1 VTVCPVCGEP
11 NPARASFCLRCGSRL
26 PTTVPAASRPA
37 RKTVTV
43 VFTDLAGSAGLGQR
57 LDPESLAVV
66 MTRWF
71 DHMRELFERHG
82 GRVQKFVGDA
92 VVAVFGI
99 PVVNEDDALRAVRA
113 AAGLRGGLELLNDE
127 LERDWGVRLE
137 VRTGVNTGEVVT
149 GDPAIGDALVLGDAV
164 NVAARLEQVAAPG
177 QVLLGQSTYRLV
189 RDAVEAERVTPLVLK
204 GKGAPVV
211 AYRLGRVDPAAPGHA
226 RRQDAPI
233 VGREPELRLVAWMF
247 ERVAAATSCHLLT
260 VLGQAGMGKTRL
272 VGEALAGL
280 PGATVLRGRCLSYG
294 DGITWWP
301 VGEIVRQAA
310 GIADTDPPAEARA
323 KLDRLLDAGADP
335 EGSGRRGPGNPEGVP
350 RSDKDDLQGGAPVKR
365 ERGHVAARV
374 AQLIGLEAAPGPAE
388 EAAWAFRRLL
398 ELLAAKGPLVVV
410 LDDLH
415 WAEPGLLDL
424 VEHVADH
431 GRGVP
436 VLLVAMARPELLEQR
451 PGWAGGKLNAT
462 TMLLEPLDEAE
473 ATRLLG
479 ALAGP
484 GGLPE
489 AVARRI
495 TRAAEG
501 NPLFLEELLA
511 ALVEEG
517 RLRRQD
523 GGWAAADLGDLGIPP
538 SIQALLGARLDR
550 LEPAERAVLERAAV
564 AGQVFEQSAVVELS
578 PPSERHLVPG
588 RLAALVRREL
598 LRPAPSRLAGDDGFQ
613 FRHLLLRDATYD
625 SIPKQA
631 RAELHERFAVWGE
644 RVAGPRLR
652 EIEEIVGYHL
662 EQAFRYRVELGI
674 ADRRNQRLAAAAARR
689 LGAAGRRAL
698 GRGDL
703 PAASKL
709 LERAV
714 GLLPA
719 GDPGGL
725 ELLVELADV
734 LVATGEFPRAEA
746 ILDQVARAAA
756 GAGDERLAAQ
766 ARVGR
771 LRMEVGVAS
780 DLDAGALQEQTSR
793 AIATFAE
800 FEDQRGLAKAW
811 GLLAALGFLRCRIA
825 EAEAAAGQA
834 MTHARL
840 ARDDPA
846 ESWAR
851 GLLAQSAFWG
861 PVPAAEGIRRCQE
874 LLAQAAGNRR
884 SELTALQSL
893 AGLQAMA
900 GRPEAATT
908 VGRVLALAGDMG
920 ENRVAALAREFA
932 ASALSLAGEP
942 EAAAQQLR
950 LGIRVL
956 ERQGESGMRS
966 NLTADLA
973 HVLHRL
979 GRPDEALPVAM
990 ASRAIA
996 ADDDLFAQV
1005 RWRGA
1010 AARCLAAQGAPE
1022 EAERLAAEAVELAT
1036 PTDMLTMRG
1045 DALLDQAAVAA
1056 AAGRAGDARRS
1067 ALAALELYQAKGNR
1081 PGAARAEAAA
1091 YEVAGSTA

>member
-11 NPARASFCLRCGSRL
+11 NPARASFCLNCGTQL
-26 PTTVPAASRPA
+26 PSVPVSRPA

-43 VFTDLAGSAGLGQR
+43 VFTDLAGAAGLGQR

-66 MTRWF
+66 MARWF
-71 DHMRELFERHG
+71 DHLRAILERHG

-113 AAGLRGGLELLNDE
+113 AAGLREAMADLNRD
-127 LERDWGVRLE
+127 LERDWGVTIGP

-164 NVAARLEQVAAPG
+164 NVAARLEQVAEPG
-177 QVLLGQSTYRLV
+177 EVLLGQSTFRLV
-189 RDAVEAERVTPLVLK
+189 RDAVEAERVTPLHLK
-204 GKGAPVV
+204 GKGTPVV
-211 AYRLGRVDPAAPGHA
+211 AYRLGRVDPGAPGHA

-233 VGREPELRLVAWMF
+233 VGREPELRLFAWVY
-247 ERVAAATSCHLLT
+247 ERVVATGSSHLLT
-260 VLGQAGMGKTRL
+260 VLGPAGAGKTRL
-272 VGEALAGL
+272 VTEAVATL

-294 DGITWWP
+294 EGITYWP
-301 VGEIVRQAA
+301 VAEIVRQAA
-310 GIADTDPPAEARA
+310 GIADTDPPAGALA
-323 KLDRLLDAGADP
+323 KLRRLVDP
-335 EGSGRRGPGNPEGVP
+335 GTGGPGDG
-350 RSDKDDLQGGAPVKR
+350 D
-365 ERGHVAARV
+365 HIAARI
-374 AQLIGLEAAPGPAE
+374 AQLIGLEATVGPAE
-388 EAAWAFRRLL
+388 EAAWAFRRML
-398 ELLAAKGPLVVV
+398 ELLATRNPLVAV

-424 VEHVADH
+424 VEHVADY
-431 GRGVP
+431 GRGAP
-436 VLLVAMARPELLEQR
+436 ILLVAMARPEFLEQR

-462 TMLLEPLDEAE
+462 TLLLEPLGDDESGQ
-473 ATRLLG
+473 LLA

-484 GGLPE
+484 VALPE
-489 AVARRI
+489 TAARPI
-495 TRAAEG
+495 TRAAQG

-511 ALVEEG
+511 GLVEEG

-523 GGWAAADLGDLGIPP
+523 GAWVAADLQDLRIPP
-538 SIQALLGARLDR
+538 SIQALLTARLDR
-550 LEPAERAVLERAAV
+550 LGDAERAVLERAAV
-564 AGQVFEQSAVVELS
+564 AGQVFEQSAVAAIS
-578 PPSERHLVPG
+578 PPSERAEVPA
-588 RLAALVRREL
+588 RLEALVRREL
-598 LRPAPSRLAGDDGFQ
+598 LRPAPSRLAGDQGFQ

-625 SIPKQA
+625 AIPKQA
-631 RAELHERFAVWGE
+631 RAELHELFAVWVE
-644 RVAGPRLR
+644 RTAGPRLR
-652 EIEEIVGYHL
+652 ELEEIVGWHF
-662 EQAFRYRVELGI
+662 EQAWRYRDELGM
-674 ADRRNQRLAAAAARR
+674 ADQRNRRLAEAAATR
-689 LGAAGRRAL
+689 LGGAGRRAL

-714 GLLPA
+714 ALLPD

-734 LVATGEFPRAEA
+734 LVSTGEFPRAEA
-746 ILDQVARAAA
+746 TLAQVTAAA
-756 GAGDERLAAQ
+756 AARGDERLAAH

-771 LRMEVGVAS
+771 RRMEVGVAS
-780 DLDAGALQEQTSR
+780 DLDVAALQAETGR

-800 FEDQRGLAKAW
+800 YEDQRGLAKAW
-811 GLLAALGFLRCRIA
+811 GLLAALWFLRCRIA

-834 MTHARL
+834 VTHARL

-846 ESWAR
+846 EAWAR

-861 PVPAAEGIRRCQE
+861 PVPALEGVRRCQE

-884 SELTALQSL
+884 SELTAMQSM

-900 GRPEAATT
+900 GQAAAARATAE
-908 VGRVLALAGDMG
+908 RALALAGDMG
-920 ENRVAALAREFA
+920 ENRVAALAREFV
-932 ASALSLAGEP
+932 
-942 EAAAQQLR
+942 AAALTLSGDLDEAERQLR

-973 HVLHRL
+973 HVLHQL
-979 GRPDEALPVAM
+979 GRPDEALQAAL

-996 ADDDLFAQV
+996 AHDDLFAQV

-1010 AARCLAAQGAPE
+1010 AARALAGRGRLT
-1022 EAERLAAEAVELAT
+1022 EAGRLAAEAVEIAT

-1056 AAGRAGDARRS
+1056 AAARPGDARRAAEA
-1067 ALAALELYQAKGNR
+1067 ALALYQAKDNR
-1081 PGAARAEAAA
+1081 PGAARAQAAA
-1091 YEVAGSTA
+1091 YATW

>member
-1 VTVCPVCGEP
+1 MTVCPVCGEP
-11 NPARASFCLRCGSRL
+11 NPARASFCLNCGSQL
-26 PTTVPAASRPA
+26 PAAGAASRPA

-43 VFTDLAGSAGLGQR
+43 VFTDLAGSALTGQR

-66 MTRWF
+66 MARWF
-71 DHMRELFERHG
+71 DHMRSLFERHG

-113 AAGLRGGLELLNDE
+113 AAELGGDLGRLNAE
-127 LERDWGVRLE
+127 LERDWGVTLQ

-177 QVLLGQSTYRLV
+177 EVLLGQSTYRLV
-189 RDAVEAERVTPLVLK
+189 RDAVSAERVTPLHLK

-211 AYRLGRVDPAAPGHA
+211 AYRLGQVDPGAPGHA

-233 VGREPELRLVAWMF
+233 VGREPELGLFTWVY
-247 ERVAAATSCHLLT
+247 ERVVSTASSHLLT
-260 VLGQAGMGKTRL
+260 VLGPAGVGKTRL
-272 VGEALAGL
+272 VTEAVAGL

-294 DGITWWP
+294 EGITYWP
-301 VGEIVRQAA
+301 VAEIVRQAA
-310 GIADTDPPAEARA
+310 GIADTDPPAGATA
-323 KLDRLLDAGADP
+323 KLRRLLDASDDP
-335 EGSGRRGPGNPEGVP
+335 G
-350 RSDKDDLQGGAPVKR
+350 DR
-365 ERGHVAARV
+365 EAERVATRV
-374 AQLIGLEAAPGPAE
+374 AQLIGLDPAPAPAE

-398 ELLAAKGPLVVV
+398 ELLAARGPLVVV

-424 VEHVADH
+424 VEHVADY
-431 GRGVP
+431 GRGAP
-436 VLLVAMARPELLEQR
+436 ILLVAMARPEFLEDR

-462 TMLLEPLDEAE
+462 TMLLEPLGDAE
-473 ATRLLG
+473 ATQLLTT
-479 ALAGP
+479 LAGP
-484 GGLPE
+484 TVLPE
-489 AVARRI
+489 AAARRI
-495 TRAAEG
+495 SRAADG

-523 GGWAAADLGDLGIPP
+523 GRWVADDLGDLRLPP
-538 SIQALLGARLDR
+538 SIQALLTARLDR
-550 LEPAERAVLERAAV
+550 LEDAERAVLERAAV
-564 AGQVFEQSAVVELS
+564 AGQVFDQSAVVELS
-578 PPSERHLVPG
+578 PPSVRAQVPA
-588 RLAALVRREL
+588 RLQALVRREL
-598 LRPAPSRLAGDDGFQ
+598 LRPARARLAGDQGFQ

-631 RAELHERFAVWGE
+631 RADLHELFAVWGE
-644 RVAGPRLR
+644 RTAGARLR

-662 EQAFRYRVELGI
+662 EQAWRYRVELGI
-674 ADRRNQRLAAAAARR
+674 VDERNQRLAAAAARH

-734 LVATGEFPRAEA
+734 LVATGEFARAEA
-746 ILDQVARAAA
+746 VLGQVRAAA
-756 GAGDERLAAQ
+756 ATRGDERLAAH
-766 ARVGR
+766 ARVGQ
-771 LRMEVGVAS
+771 LRMEVGVAT
-780 DLDAGALQEQTSR
+780 DLDAGAIQRETRR

-834 MTHARL
+834 VTHARL
-840 ARDDPA
+840 ARDDPS
-846 ESWAR
+846 ESWAW
-851 GLLAQSAFWG
+851 GLLAQGAFWG
-861 PVPAAEGIRRCQE
+861 PAPAPEGIRRCQE
-874 LLAQAAGNRR
+874 LLGQADGNRR
-884 SELTALQSL
+884 SELIALQSL
-893 AGLQAMA
+893 AGLQAMDA
-900 GRPEAATT
+900 QPEAATAT
-908 VGRVLALAGDMG
+908 VGRALALAADMG

-932 ASALSLAGEP
+932 AIALDLAGDP
-942 EAAAQQLR
+942 AAAEQQLR
-950 LGIRVL
+950 HGIRVL

-966 NLTADLA
+966 NLIADLA

-979 GRPDEALPVAM
+979 GRPEEALQVAL

-1010 AARCLAAQGAPE
+1010 AARSLAGQGELA
-1022 EAERLAAEAVELAT
+1022 EAGRLAAEAVEIAE
-1036 PTDMLTMRG
+1036 PTDVLSMRA

-1056 AAGRAGDARRS
+1056 TAGRSDDARQAAQA
-1067 ALAALELYQAKGNR
+1067 ALALYQAKGNR

-1091 YEVAGSTA
+1091 YGRPTS

>member
-1 VTVCPVCGEP
+1 MTVCPVCGEP
-11 NPARASFCLRCGSRL
+11 NPARASFCLNCGSQL
-26 PTTVPAASRPA
+26 PAAAAAGRPA

-43 VFTDLAGSAGLGQR
+43 VFTDLAGSGRLGQR

-66 MTRWF
+66 MGRWF
-71 DHMRELFERHG
+71 DHMRALFERHG

-113 AAGLRGGLELLNDE
+113 AAELRGGLGPLNAE
-127 LERDWGVRLE
+127 LERDWGVTLKT
-137 VRTGVNTGEVVT
+137 RTGVNTGEVVT

-177 QVLLGQSTYRLV
+177 EVLLGESTYRLV
-189 RDAVEAERVTPLVLK
+189 RDAVEAERVTPLHLK

-211 AYRLGRVDPAAPGHA
+211 AYRLGQVDPGAPGHA

-233 VGREPELRLVAWMF
+233 VGREPELRLVAWMY
-247 ERVAAATSCHLLT
+247 ERVVATASCHLLT
-260 VLGQAGMGKTRL
+260 VLGQAGVGKTRL
-272 VGEALAGL
+272 VGEAVADL

-294 DGITWWP
+294 EGITWWP
-301 VGEIVRQAA
+301 VAEIVRRAA
-310 GIADTDPPAEARA
+310 GIADPDLPARATAKLRRLLADDRRDPDDPPS
-323 KLDRLLDAGADP
+323 GP
-335 EGSGRRGPGNPEGVP
+335 EG
-350 RSDKDDLQGGAPVKR
+350 R
-365 ERGHVAARV
+365 EREHIATRI

-388 EAAWAFRRLL
+388 DAAWAFRRLL
-398 ELLAAKGPLVVV
+398 EVLAARAPLVVV

-424 VEHVADH
+424 VEHVADY
-431 GRGVP
+431 GRGAP
-436 VLLVAMARPELLEQR
+436 ILLVAMARPEFLEQR

-462 TMLLEPLDEAE
+462 TMLLEPLDEAA
-473 ATRLLG
+473 ATRLL
-479 ALAGP
+479 AELAGP
-484 GGLPE
+484 LSLPE
-489 AVARRI
+489 TATRPI

-523 GGWAAADLGDLGIPP
+523 GRWVAADLADLGIPP
-538 SIQALLGARLDR
+538 SIQALLAARLDR
-550 LEPAERAVLERAAV
+550 LEDAERAVLERAAV
-564 AGQVFEQSAVVELS
+564 AGQMFEQRAVVELS
-578 PPSERHLVPG
+578 PPAERGTVPA
-588 RLAALVRREL
+588 RLQALVRREL
-598 LRPAPSRLAGDDGFQ
+598 LRPSPSRLAGDQGFQ
-613 FRHLLLRDATYD
+613 FRHLLVRDAAYD
-625 SIPKQA
+625 AIPKQT
-631 RAELHERFAVWGE
+631 RAELHELFAVWVE
-644 RVAGPRLR
+644 RMAGPRLR
-652 EIEEIVGYHL
+652 ELEEIVGYHL
-662 EQAFRYRVELGI
+662 EQAWRYRDELGI
-674 ADRRNQRLAAAAARR
+674 VDQRNRRLATAAARR

-719 GDPGGL
+719 GDPGGQ

-734 LVATGEFPRAEA
+734 LVATGELPRAEQ
-746 ILDQVARAAA
+746 ILGQVAAAA
-756 GAGDERLAAQ
+756 RDHGDERLAAH
-766 ARVGR
+766 ASVGR

-780 DLDAGALQEQTSR
+780 DLDAAAIQHQTGQ
-793 AIATFAE
+793 AIAIFAE

-811 GLLAALGFLRCRIA
+811 GLLAALGFLRCRIT

-834 MTHARL
+834 ITHARL

-851 GLLAQSAFWG
+851 GVLAQGAFWG
-861 PVPAAEGIRRCQE
+861 PVPATDGIRRCQE

-900 GRPEAATT
+900 AQPEEALATVEQT
-908 VGRVLALAGDMG
+908 LALAGDMG
-920 ENRVAALAREFA
+920 ENRVASLAREFA
-932 ASALSLAGEP
+932 ASALAMAGEL
-942 EAAAQQLR
+942 AAAERQLR
-950 LGIRVL
+950 QGIRVL

-966 NLTADLA
+966 NMTVDLA

-979 GRPDEALPVAM
+979 GRPEEALRVAL
-990 ASRAIA
+990 AGRAIA
-996 ADDDLFAQV
+996 AHDDLFTQV

-1010 AARCLAAQGAPE
+1010 AARSLALQSRVA
-1022 EAERLAAEAVELAT
+1022 EAERLAAEAVELAE

-1056 AAGRAGDARRS
+1056 AAGRPEDAARA
-1067 ALAALELYQAKGNR
+1067 ALAALDLYRAKGNR
-1081 PGAARAEAAA
+1081 AGAALAEAAA
-1091 YEVAGSTA
+1091 QPSAAPA

>member
-1 VTVCPVCGEP
+1 MTVCPVCGEP
-11 NPARASFCLRCGSRL
+11 NPARASFCLNCGSQL
-26 PTTVPAASRPA
+26 PAAGAASRPA

-43 VFTDLAGSAGLGQR
+43 VFTDLAGSALTGQR

-66 MTRWF
+66 MARWF
-71 DHMRELFERHG
+71 DHMRSLFERHG

-113 AAGLRGGLELLNDE
+113 AAELGGDLGRLNAE
-127 LERDWGVRLE
+127 LERDWGVTLQ

-177 QVLLGQSTYRLV
+177 EVLLGQSTYRLV
-189 RDAVEAERVTPLVLK
+189 RDAVSAERVTPLHLK

-211 AYRLGRVDPAAPGHA
+211 AYRLGQVDPGAPGHA

-233 VGREPELRLVAWMF
+233 VGREPELGLFTWVY
-247 ERVAAATSCHLLT
+247 ERVVSTASSHLLT
-260 VLGQAGMGKTRL
+260 VLGPAGVGKTRL
-272 VGEALAGL
+272 VTEAVAGL

-294 DGITWWP
+294 EGITYWP
-301 VGEIVRQAA
+301 VAEIVRQAA
-310 GIADTDPPAEARA
+310 GIADTDPPAGATA
-323 KLDRLLDAGADP
+323 KLRRLLDASDDP
-335 EGSGRRGPGNPEGVP
+335 G
-350 RSDKDDLQGGAPVKR
+350 DR
-365 ERGHVAARV
+365 EAERVATRV
-374 AQLIGLEAAPGPAE
+374 AQLIGLDPAPAPAE

-398 ELLAAKGPLVVV
+398 ELLADRGPLVVV

-424 VEHVADH
+424 VEHVADY
-431 GRGVP
+431 GRGAP
-436 VLLVAMARPELLEQR
+436 ILLVAMARPEFLEDR
-451 PGWAGGKLNAT
+451 PGWSGGKLNAT
-462 TMLLEPLDEAE
+462 TMLLEPLGDAE
-473 ATRLLG
+473 ATRLLTT
-479 ALAGP
+479 LAGP
-484 GGLPE
+484 TVLPE
-489 AVARRI
+489 AAARRI
-495 TRAAEG
+495 SRAADG

-523 GGWAAADLGDLGIPP
+523 GRWVADDLGDLRLPP
-538 SIQALLGARLDR
+538 SIQALLTARLDR
-550 LEPAERAVLERAAV
+550 LEDGERAVLERAAV
-564 AGQVFEQSAVVELS
+564 AGQVFDQSAVVELS
-578 PPSERHLVPG
+578 PPSVRAQVPA
-588 RLAALVRREL
+588 RLQALVRREL
-598 LRPAPSRLAGDDGFQ
+598 LRPARARLAGDQGFQ

-631 RAELHERFAVWGE
+631 RAELHELFAVWGE
-644 RVAGPRLR
+644 RTAGARLR

-662 EQAFRYRVELGI
+662 EQAWRYRVELGI
-674 ADRRNQRLAAAAARR
+674 VDERNQRLAAAAARH

-734 LVATGEFPRAEA
+734 LVATGEFARAEA
-746 ILDQVARAAA
+746 VLGQVAAAA
-756 GAGDERLAAQ
+756 ATRGDERLAAH
-766 ARVGR
+766 ARVGQ
-771 LRMEVGVAS
+771 LRMEVGVAT
-780 DLDAGALQEQTSR
+780 DLDAGAIQRETRR

-834 MTHARL
+834 VTHARL
-840 ARDDPA
+840 ARDDPS

-851 GLLAQSAFWG
+851 GLLAQGAFWG
-861 PVPAAEGIRRCQE
+861 PDPAPEGIRRCQE
-874 LLAQAAGNRR
+874 LLGQADGNRR
-884 SELTALQSL
+884 SELIALQSL
-893 AGLQAMA
+893 AGLQAMDA
-900 GRPEAATT
+900 QPEAATAT
-908 VGRVLALAGDMG
+908 VGRALALAADMG

-932 ASALSLAGEP
+932 AIALDLAGDP
-942 EAAAQQLR
+942 AAAEQQLR
-950 LGIRVL
+950 HGIRVL

-966 NLTADLA
+966 NLIADLA

-979 GRPDEALPVAM
+979 GRPEEALQVAL

-1010 AARCLAAQGAPE
+1010 AARSLAGQGELA
-1022 EAERLAAEAVELAT
+1022 EAGRLAAEAVEIAE
-1036 PTDMLTMRG
+1036 PTDVLSMRA

-1056 AAGRAGDARRS
+1056 TAGRPDDARQAAQA
-1067 ALAALELYQAKGNR
+1067 ALALYQAKGNR

-1091 YEVAGSTA
+1091 FGRPTS

>member
-43 VFTDLAGSAGLGQR
+43 VFSDLAGSAGLGQR
-57 LDPESLAVV
+57 LDPESLAQV
-66 MTRWF
+66 MARWF

-204 GKGAPVV
+204 GKGAPVA

-247 ERVAAATSCHLLT
+247 ERVAGTTSCHLLT

-280 PGATVLRGRCLSYG
+280 PGAAVLRGRCLSYG
-294 DGITWWP
+294 DGITYWP

-335 EGSGRRGPGNPEGVP
+335 EGSGEP
-350 RSDKDDLQGGAPVKR
+350 RGGAPVDREGSGEPQGGAQVKR
-365 ERGHVAARV
+365 EREHVAARV

-398 ELLAAKGPLVVV
+398 ELLATKGPLVVV

-462 TMLLEPLDEAE
+462 TMLLEPLEEAE

-495 TRAAEG
+495 TGAAEG

-631 RAELHERFAVWGE
+631 RAELHELFAVWGE

-674 ADRRNQRLAAAAARR
+674 VDRRNQRLAAAAARR

-746 ILDQVARAAA
+746 VLDQVARAAA
-756 GAGDERLAAQ
+756 GTGDERLAAH

-780 DLDAGALQEQTSR
+780 DLDAGALQAQTSR

-900 GRPEAATT
+900 GQPEAATT

-932 ASALSLAGEP
+932 ASALALDGEP
-942 EAAAQQLR
+942 EAAARQLR

-956 ERQGESGMRS
+956 EGQGEQGMRS

-979 GRPDEALPVAM
+979 GRPDEALRVAM

-1010 AARCLAAQGAPE
+1010 AARSLAAQGAGE

-1056 AAGRAGDARRS
+1056 AGGRAGDARRA
-1067 ALAALELYQAKGNR
+1067 ALTALELYRAKGNR

-1091 YEVAGSTA
+1091 YEAAGSTA

>member
-1 VTVCPVCGEP
+1 MTGCPVCGEP
-11 NPARASFCLRCGSRL
+11 NPARASFCLNCGAQL
-26 PTTVPAASRPA
+26 PAAGGASRPA

-43 VFTDLAGSAGLGQR
+43 VFTDLAGSGALGRR

-66 MTRWF
+66 MARWF
-71 DHMRELFERHG
+71 DHMRGLFERHG

-113 AAGLRGGLELLNDE
+113 AADLGAGLGPLNDE

-149 GDPAIGDALVLGDAV
+149 GDPGIGDALVLGDAV

-177 QVLLGQSTYRLV
+177 EVLLGQSTYRLV
-189 RDAVEAERVTPLVLK
+189 RDAVSAERVTPLLLK

-211 AYRLGRVDPAAPGHA
+211 AYRLGQVDPAAPGHA

-233 VGREPELRLVAWMF
+233 VGREPELRLFAWVY
-247 ERVAAATSCHLLT
+247 ERVVGTTSSHLLT

-272 VGEALAGL
+272 VGEAVAAL

-294 DGITWWP
+294 EGITYWP
-301 VGEIVRQAA
+301 VAEMVRQAA
-310 GIADTDPPAEARA
+310 AIADTDAPAEASA
-323 KLDRLLDAGADP
+323 KLRRLLDAG
-335 EGSGRRGPGNPEGVP
+335 
-350 RSDKDDLQGGAPVKR
+350 DD
-365 ERGHVAARV
+365 HVAGRV

-398 ELLAAKGPLVVV
+398 ELLARRGPLVVV
-410 LDDLH
+410 FDDLH

-424 VEHVADH
+424 VEHVADY
-431 GRGVP
+431 GRGAP
-436 VLLVAMARPELLEQR
+436 VLLVAMARPEFLEQR

-462 TMLLEPLDEAE
+462 TLLLEPLGEAE
-473 ATRLLG
+473 ATRLLTV
-479 ALAGP
+479 LAGP
-484 GGLPE
+484 VSLPE
-489 AVARRI
+489 AAARRI
-495 TRAAEG
+495 AGAAEG

-517 RLRRQD
+517 RLRRLD
-523 GGWAAADLGDLGIPP
+523 GHWAAADLDDLGIPP
-538 SIQALLGARLDR
+538 SIQALLTARLDR
-550 LEPAERAVLERAAV
+550 LDEAERAVLERAAV

-578 PPSERHLVPG
+578 PPSERPAVPA
-588 RLAALVRREL
+588 RLQALVRREL
-598 LRPAPSRLAGDDGFQ
+598 LRPARSRLAGDQGFQ

-631 RAELHERFAVWGE
+631 RAELHELFAVWGE
-644 RVAGPRLR
+644 RRAGPRLR

-662 EQAFRYRVELGI
+662 ERAWRYRVELGVV
-674 ADRRNQRLAAAAARR
+674 DRRNRRLAAAAATH

-714 GLLPA
+714 GLLPE

-746 ILDQVARAAA
+746 ILDHVAAAAA
-756 GAGDERLAAQ
+756 GQGDERLAAH

-780 DLDAGALQEQTSR
+780 DLDAAALQRETSR
-793 AIATFAE
+793 AITTFAE

-834 MTHARL
+834 ITHARL
-840 ARDDPA
+840 ARDDPS

-861 PVPAAEGIRRCQE
+861 PVPAVEGIRRCQE
-874 LLAQAAGNRR
+874 LLEQAAGNRR
-884 SELTALQSL
+884 SELTALQSM

-900 GRPEAATT
+900 GQAEAAQAT
-908 VGRVLALAGDMG
+908 VGRALTLAGDMG

-932 ASALSLAGEP
+932 ASALSLAGDP
-942 EAAAQQLR
+942 AAAAHQLR
-950 LGIRVL
+950 QGIRVL

-973 HVLHRL
+973 HVLHQL
-979 GRPDEALPVAM
+979 GRPDEALHTAL

-996 ADDDLFAQV
+996 AHDDLFAQV

-1010 AARCLAAQGAPE
+1010 AARSLALQGRLDD
-1022 EAERLAAEAVELAT
+1022 AERLAAEAVGIASE
-1036 PTDMLTMRG
+1036 TDMLAMHG
-1045 DALLDQAAVAA
+1045 DALLDQAAVADA
-1056 AAGRAGDARRS
+1056 AARPADARRAAQA
-1067 ALAALELYQAKGNR
+1067 ALALYQAKGNR
-1081 PGAARAEAAA
+1081 PGASRAEAAA
-1091 YEVAGSTA
+1091 RAAEAYPASGPSR

>member
-11 NPARASFCLRCGSRL
+11 NPARASFCLNCGSQL
-26 PTTVPAASRPA
+26 PAAAAAGRPA

-43 VFTDLAGSAGLGQR
+43 VFTDLAGSGRLGQR

-66 MTRWF
+66 MGRWF
-71 DHMRELFERHG
+71 DHMRALFERHG

-113 AAGLRGGLELLNDE
+113 AAGLRGGLGPLNAE
-127 LERDWGVRLE
+127 LERDWGVTLKT
-137 VRTGVNTGEVVT
+137 RTGVNTGEVVT

-177 QVLLGQSTYRLV
+177 EVLLGESTYRLV
-189 RDAVEAERVTPLVLK
+189 RDAVEAERVTPLHLK

-211 AYRLGRVDPAAPGHA
+211 AYRLGQVDPGAPGHA

-233 VGREPELRLVAWMF
+233 VGREPELRLVAWMY
-247 ERVAAATSCHLLT
+247 ERVVATASCHLLT
-260 VLGQAGMGKTRL
+260 VLGQAGVGKTRL
-272 VGEALAGL
+272 VGEAVADL

-294 DGITWWP
+294 EGITWWP
-301 VGEIVRQAA
+301 VAEIVRRAA
-310 GIADTDPPAEARA
+310 GIADTDLPAPATAR
-323 KLDRLLDAGADP
+323 LRRLLADDRRDPDDPPSGP
-335 EGSGRRGPGNPEGVP
+335 EG
-350 RSDKDDLQGGAPVKR
+350 R
-365 ERGHVAARV
+365 EREHIATRI

-388 EAAWAFRRLL
+388 DAAWAFRRLL
-398 ELLAAKGPLVVV
+398 ELLAARAPLVVV

-424 VEHVADH
+424 VEHVADY
-431 GRGVP
+431 GRGAP
-436 VLLVAMARPELLEQR
+436 ILLVAMARPEFLEQR

-462 TMLLEPLDEAE
+462 TMLLEPLDEAA
-473 ATRLLG
+473 ATRLL
-479 ALAGP
+479 AELAGP
-484 GGLPE
+484 LSLPE
-489 AVARRI
+489 TATRPI

-517 RLRRQD
+517 RLRRRD
-523 GGWAAADLGDLGIPP
+523 GRWVAADLADLGIPP
-538 SIQALLGARLDR
+538 SIQALLAARLDR
-550 LEPAERAVLERAAV
+550 LEDAERAVLERAAV
-564 AGQVFEQSAVVELS
+564 AGQMFEQRAVVELS
-578 PPSERHLVPG
+578 PPAERGTVPA
-588 RLAALVRREL
+588 RLQALVRREL
-598 LRPAPSRLAGDDGFQ
+598 LRPSPSRLAGDQGFQ
-613 FRHLLLRDATYD
+613 FRHLLVRDAAYD
-625 SIPKQA
+625 AIPKQT
-631 RAELHERFAVWGE
+631 RAELHELFAVWVE
-644 RVAGPRLR
+644 RMAGPRLR
-652 EIEEIVGYHL
+652 ELEEIVGYHL
-662 EQAFRYRVELGI
+662 EQAWRYRAELGI
-674 ADRRNQRLAAAAARR
+674 VDQRNRRLATVAARR

-709 LERAV
+709 LERALS
-714 GLLPA
+714 LLPA
-719 GDPGGL
+719 GDPGGQ

-734 LVATGEFPRAEA
+734 LVATGELPRAEQ
-746 ILDQVARAAA
+746 ILGQVAAAA
-756 GAGDERLAAQ
+756 RDHGDERLAAH
-766 ARVGR
+766 ASVGR

-780 DLDAGALQEQTSR
+780 DLDAAAIQHQTGQ
-793 AIATFAE
+793 AIAIFAE

-811 GLLAALGFLRCRIA
+811 GLLAALGFLRCRIT

-834 MTHARL
+834 ITHARL

-851 GLLAQSAFWG
+851 AVLAQGAFWG
-861 PVPAAEGIRRCQE
+861 PVPATDGIRRCQE

-900 GRPEAATT
+900 AQPEEALATVEQT
-908 VGRVLALAGDMG
+908 LALAGDMG
-920 ENRVAALAREFA
+920 ENRVASLAREFA
-932 ASALSLAGEP
+932 ASALAMAGEL
-942 EAAAQQLR
+942 AAAERQLR
-950 LGIRVL
+950 QGIRVL

-966 NLTADLA
+966 NMTVDLA

-979 GRPDEALPVAM
+979 GRPEEALRVAL
-990 ASRAIA
+990 AGRAIA
-996 ADDDLFAQV
+996 AHDDLFTQV

-1010 AARCLAAQGAPE
+1010 AARSLALQSRVA
-1022 EAERLAAEAVELAT
+1022 EAERLAAEAVELAE

-1056 AAGRAGDARRS
+1056 AAGRPEDAARA
-1067 ALAALELYQAKGNR
+1067 ALAALDLYRAKGNR
-1081 PGAARAEAAA
+1081 AGAALAEAAA
-1091 YEVAGSTA
+1091 QPSAAPA

>member
-1 VTVCPVCGEP
+1 VTVCPVCGES
-11 NPARASFCLRCGSRL
+11 NPARASFCLNCGSQL
-26 PTTVPAASRPA
+26 PAAAEAGRPA

-43 VFTDLAGSAGLGQR
+43 VFTDLAGSGGLGQR

-66 MTRWF
+66 MARWF
-71 DHMRELFERHG
+71 DHLRSILERHG

-113 AAGLRGGLELLNDE
+113 AAGLRADLGPLNDE
-127 LERDWGVRLE
+127 LERAWGVRLE
-137 VRTGVNTGEVVT
+137 ARTGVNTGEVVT

-177 QVLLGQSTYRLV
+177 EVLLGQSTYRLV
-189 RDAVEAERVTPLVLK
+189 RDAVQVERVTPLHLK

-211 AYRLGRVDPAAPGHA
+211 AYRLVQVDPGAPGHA

-233 VGREPELRLVAWMF
+233 VGREPELRLVAWMY
-247 ERVAAATSCHLLT
+247 ERVVATASCHLLT
-260 VLGQAGMGKTRL
+260 VLGQAGVGKTRL
-272 VGEALAGL
+272 VGEAVADL

-294 DGITWWP
+294 EGITYWP
-301 VGEIVRQAA
+301 VAEIVRQAA
-310 GIADTDPPAEARA
+310 GIADLDPPAQASA
-323 KLDRLLDAGADP
+323 KLRRLLADDRRDPDAPPG
-335 EGSGRRGPGNPEGVP
+335 GRPQ
-350 RSDKDDLQGGAPVKR
+350 DR
-365 ERGHVAARV
+365 EREHIAARI

-398 ELLAAKGPLVVV
+398 ELLAERGPLVIV

-424 VEHVADH
+424 VEHVADY
-431 GRGVP
+431 GRGAP
-436 VLLVAMARPELLEQR
+436 ILLVVMARPELLEQR
-451 PGWAGGKLNAT
+451 PGWAGGTLNAT
-462 TMLLEPLDEAE
+462 TMLLEPLDEA
-473 ATRLLG
+473 AASRLLA

-484 GGLPE
+484 VALPE
-489 AVARRI
+489 AAARPI
-495 TRAAEG
+495 TKAAEG

-523 GGWAAADLGDLGIPP
+523 GRWVAADLADLGIPP
-538 SIQALLGARLDR
+538 SIQALLAARLDR
-550 LEPAERAVLERAAV
+550 LEDPERAVLERAAV

-578 PPSERHLVPG
+578 PPAERGTVPA
-588 RLAALVRREL
+588 RLQALVRREL
-598 LRPAPSRLAGDDGFQ
+598 LRPAPSRLSGDQGFQ
-613 FRHLLLRDATYD
+613 FRHLLLRDAAYD
-625 SIPKQA
+625 AIPKQA
-631 RAELHERFAVWGE
+631 RAELHELFAVWIE
-644 RVAGPRLR
+644 RIAGPRLR

-662 EQAFRYRVELGI
+662 EQAWRYRAELGI
-674 ADRRNQRLAAAAARR
+674 VDDRNRRLATAAARR

-714 GLLPA
+714 ALLPA
-719 GDPGGL
+719 GDPGGQ

-734 LVATGEFPRAEA
+734 LVSTGEFPRAQA
-746 ILDQVARAAA
+746 ILAQVAAAA
-756 GAGDERLAAQ
+756 ADHGDERLAAH

-780 DLDAGALQEQTSR
+780 DLDAATLQEQTRR

-834 MTHARL
+834 ITHARL

-851 GLLAQSAFWG
+851 GLLAQGAFWG
-861 PVPAAEGIRRCQE
+861 PVPAPDGIRRCQE
-874 LLAQAAGNRR
+874 LLEQAAGNRR

-893 AGLQAMA
+893 AGLQAMD
-900 GRPEAATT
+900 GRPEAALAT
-908 VGRVLALAGDMG
+908 VDRALALAGDMG

-932 ASALSLAGEP
+932 AGALALAGEP
-942 EAAAQQLR
+942 AAAEEQLR

-956 ERQGESGMRS
+956 EGQGESGLRS

-979 GRPDEALPVAM
+979 GRPEEALRAAL
-990 ASRAIA
+990 ASRAMA
-996 ADDDLFAQV
+996 AHDDLFAQV

-1010 AARCLAAQGAPE
+1010 AARSLAVQGRLA
-1022 EAERLAAEAVELAT
+1022 EAGRLAAEAVAIAE

-1045 DALLDQAAVAA
+1045 DALCDRAAVLA
-1056 AAGRAGDARRS
+1056 AAGRPGDATAC
-1067 ALAALELYQAKGNR
+1067 ALAALELYRAKGNR
-1081 PGAARAEAAA
+1081 PGAALAEAAA
-1091 YEVAGSTA
+1091 HPSVAPA

>member
-11 NPARASFCLRCGSRL
+11 NPVRASFCLNCGSQL
-26 PTTVPAASRPA
+26 PAAAGRPA

-43 VFTDLAGSAGLGQR
+43 VFADLAGTALAAER

-66 MTRWF
+66 MGRWF
-71 DHMRELFERHG
+71 EQLRAILERHG

-113 AAGLRGGLELLNDE
+113 AASLGGGLDALNAE
-127 LERDWGVRLE
+127 LERDWGVRIGPL
-137 VRTGVNTGEVVT
+137 RTGVNTGEVVT

-164 NVAARLEQVAAPG
+164 NVAARLEQVADPG
-177 QVLLGQSTYRLV
+177 QVLLGQSTFRLV
-189 RDAVEAERVTPLVLK
+189 RDAVQAERVSPLHLK
-204 GKGAPVV
+204 GKGAPVA
-211 AYRLGRVDPAAPGHA
+211 AYRLVQVDPGAPGHT

-233 VGREPELRLVAWMF
+233 VGREPELRLFAWVY
-247 ERVAAATSCHLLT
+247 ERVVSTASSHLLT
-260 VLGQAGMGKTRL
+260 ILGQAGAGKTRL
-272 VGEALAGL
+272 VAEAVAGL

-294 DGITWWP
+294 EGITYWP
-301 VGEIVRQAA
+301 VAEVVRQAA
-310 GIADTDPPAEARA
+310 GIADTDPPAGAVA
-323 KLDRLLDAGADP
+323 KLRRLLDDDPAGPDARPPDP
-335 EGSGRRGPGNPEGVP
+335 SAGRDRA
-350 RSDKDDLQGGAPVKR
+350 Q
-365 ERGHVAARV
+365 VAARV
-374 AQLIGLEAAPGPAE
+374 AQLVGLEAAPAPAE

-398 ELLAAKGPLVVV
+398 ELLAARNPLVVV

-424 VEHVADH
+424 VEHVADY
-431 GRGVP
+431 GRGAP
-436 VLLVAMARPELLEQR
+436 ILLVAMARPEFLEQR

-462 TMLLEPLDEAE
+462 TLLLEPLGDAE
-473 ATRLLG
+473 SAQLLA

-484 GGLPE
+484 VALPE
-489 AVARRI
+489 TAARPI
-495 TRAAEG
+495 TRAAQG

-523 GGWAAADLGDLGIPP
+523 GTWVAGDLEDLRIPP
-538 SIQALLGARLDR
+538 SIQALLTARLDR
-550 LEPAERAVLERAAV
+550 LEDAERAVLERAAV

-578 PPSERHLVPG
+578 PPSQRAQVPA

-598 LRPAPSRLAGDDGFQ
+598 LRPAPSRLAGDQGFQ

-631 RAELHERFAVWGE
+631 RAELHELFAVWVE
-644 RVAGPRLR
+644 RTAGPRLR

-662 EQAFRYRVELGI
+662 EQAWRYRVELGI
-674 ADRRNQRLAAAAARR
+674 VDQRNQRLATAAAGR
-689 LGAAGRRAL
+689 LGGAGRRAL

-719 GDPGGL
+719 DDPGGL

-734 LVATGEFPRAEA
+734 LVSTGDFARAEA
-746 ILDQVARAAA
+746 ILAQVAAAAA
-756 GAGDERLAAQ
+756 GLGDDRLAAH

-780 DLDAGALQEQTSR
+780 DLDTAALQGTTRR

-834 MTHARL
+834 MSHARL

-851 GLLAQSAFWG
+851 GLLAQSAYWG
-861 PVPAAEGIRRCQE
+861 PVPAGEGIRRCQE
-874 LLAQAAGNRR
+874 LLAQADGNRR
-884 SELTALQSL
+884 SELTALQAM

-900 GRPEAATT
+900 DQREAALATAART
-908 VGRVLALAGDMG
+908 LALAGDLG

-932 ASALSLAGEP
+932 AAAFALAGEP
-942 EAAAQQLR
+942 AAAEQQLR

-973 HVLHRL
+973 HVLHQL
-979 GRPDEALPVAM
+979 GRPDEALQAAL

-996 ADDDLFAQV
+996 AHDDLFAQV

-1010 AARCLAAQGAPE
+1010 AARSLAGQGRLT
-1022 EAERLAAEAVELAT
+1022 EAGRLAAEAVEIAT
-1036 PTDMLTMRG
+1036 PTDMLSMRG

-1056 AAGRAGDARRS
+1056 AAARPGDARRAAEA
-1067 ALAALELYQAKGNR
+1067 ALALYQAKGNR
-1081 PGAARAEAAA
+1081 PGAARAQAAA
-1091 YEVAGSTA
+1091 YATS

>member
-1 VTVCPVCGEP
+1 MTVCPVCGEP
-11 NPARASFCLRCGSRL
+11 NPARASFCLNCGAQL
-26 PTTVPAASRPA
+26 PAAGAASRPA

-43 VFTDLAGSAGLGQR
+43 VFTDLAGPALTGRR
-57 LDPESLAVV
+57 LDPESMAVV
-66 MTRWF
+66 MGRWF
-71 DHMRELFERHG
+71 DHMRELLERHG

-113 AAGLRGGLELLNDE
+113 AAGLRGGLSQLNGE

-177 QVLLGQSTYRLV
+177 EVLLGQSTYRLV

-204 GKGAPVV
+204 GKGVPVV
-211 AYRLGRVDPAAPGHA
+211 AYRLGQVDPGAPGHA

-233 VGREPELRLVAWMF
+233 VGREPELRLLAWVY
-247 ERVAAATSCHLLT
+247 ERVVSTRSSHLLT

-272 VGEALAGL
+272 VGEGVAALA
-280 PGATVLRGRCLSYG
+280 GATVLRGRCLSYG
-294 DGITWWP
+294 EGITYWP
-301 VGEIVRQAA
+301 VAEIVRQAA
-310 GIADTDPPAEARA
+310 GIVDTDPPAEARA
-323 KLDRLLDAGADP
+323 KLHRLLDAGTDREHELVAD
-335 EGSGRRGPGNPEGVP
+335 RI
-350 RSDKDDLQGGAPVKR
+350 
-365 ERGHVAARV
+365 

-388 EAAWAFRRLL
+388 EAPWAFRRLL
-398 ELLAAKGPLVVV
+398 ELLARRTPLVVV

-424 VEHVADH
+424 VEHVADY
-431 GRGVP
+431 GRGAP
-436 VLLVAMARPELLEQR
+436 ILLVAMARPEFLEQR

-462 TMLLEPLDEAE
+462 TLLLEPLGEAE
-473 ATRLLG
+473 ATRLL
-479 ALAGP
+479 ASLAGP
-484 GGLPE
+484 VALPE
-489 AVARRI
+489 PAARRI

-523 GGWAAADLGDLGIPP
+523 GRWVAASLDDLGIPP
-538 SIQALLGARLDR
+538 SIQALLSARLDR
-550 LEPAERAVLERAAV
+550 LEDAERAVLERAAV
-564 AGQVFEQSAVVELS
+564 AGQVFEQNAVAELT
-578 PPSERHLVPG
+578 PPSQRHQVPA
-588 RLAALVRREL
+588 RLQALVGREL
-598 LRPAPSRLAGDDGFQ
+598 LRPARSRLAGDQGFQ

-631 RAELHERFAVWGE
+631 RAELHELFAVWVE
-644 RVAGPRLR
+644 RTAGPRLR

-662 EQAFRYRVELGI
+662 EQAWRYRVELGI
-674 ADRRNQRLAAAAARR
+674 VDQRNQRLAAAAARR

-734 LVATGEFPRAEA
+734 LVSTGEFPRAEA
-746 ILDQVARAAA
+746 ILDQVAAAAA
-756 GAGDERLAAQ
+756 GRGDQRLAAH

-780 DLDAGALQEQTSR
+780 DLDTAALQEETRR

-800 FEDQRGLAKAW
+800 YEDQRGLAKAW

-861 PVPAAEGIRRCQE
+861 PVPAPDGIRRCQE
-874 LLAQAAGNRR
+874 LLEQAAGNRR
-884 SELTALQSL
+884 SELTALQSM

-900 GRPEAATT
+900 AQPEAAAAT
-908 VGRVLALAGDMG
+908 VARALALAGELG
-920 ENRVAALAREFA
+920 ENRGAALAREFA
-932 ASALSLAGEP
+932 AAALALAGEL
-942 EAAAQQLR
+942 AAAEQQLR
-950 LGIRVL
+950 QGIRVL

-966 NLTADLA
+966 NLSADLA

-979 GRPDEALPVAM
+979 GRPDEALQVAL

-996 ADDDLFAQV
+996 AHDDLFAQV

-1010 AARCLAAQGAPE
+1010 AARSLAAQGRVA
-1022 EAERLAAEAVELAT
+1022 EAERLAAEAVEIAT
-1036 PTDMLTMRG
+1036 PTDMLTMRA

-1056 AAGRAGDARRS
+1056 AAGRPDDAARAVQA
-1067 ALAALELYQAKGNR
+1067 ALALYQAKGNQA
-1081 PGAARAEAAA
+1081 GAARAQAATYVRSGPA
-1091 YEVAGSTA
+1091 R

>member
-1 VTVCPVCGEP
+1 MTVCPVCGEP
-11 NPARASFCLRCGSRL
+11 NPARASFCLNCGSQL
-26 PTTVPAASRPA
+26 PAAGGASRPA

-43 VFTDLAGSAGLGQR
+43 VFTDLAGSVALGQR

-66 MTRWF
+66 MARWF
-71 DHMRELFERHG
+71 DHMRGLFERHG

-113 AAGLRGGLELLNDE
+113 AADLGAGLGLLNEE

-177 QVLLGQSTYRLV
+177 EVLLGQSTYRLV
-189 RDAVEAERVTPLVLK
+189 RDAVEAERVTPLLLK
-204 GKGAPVV
+204 GKDAPVV
-211 AYRLGRVDPAAPGHA
+211 AYRLGQVDPGAPGHA

-233 VGREPELRLVAWMF
+233 VGREPELRLFAWVY
-247 ERVAAATSCHLLT
+247 ERVVSTASGHLLT

-272 VGEALAGL
+272 VGEAVAAL

-294 DGITWWP
+294 EGITYWP
-301 VGEIVRQAA
+301 VAEIVRQAA
-310 GIADTDPPAEARA
+310 GIADTDTPAEASA
-323 KLDRLLDAGADP
+323 KLRRLLDAP
-335 EGSGRRGPGNPEGVP
+335 GSPGDHP
-350 RSDKDDLQGGAPVKR
+350 RSEGDRA
-365 ERGHVAARV
+365 HVAGRI
-374 AQLIGLEAAPGPAE
+374 AQLIGLEATSGPAE

-398 ELLAAKGPLVVV
+398 ELLAERGPLVVV

-424 VEHVADH
+424 VEHVADY
-431 GRGVP
+431 GRGAP
-436 VLLVAMARPELLEQR
+436 VLLVAMARPEFLEQR

-462 TMLLEPLDEAE
+462 TLLLEPLGESE
-473 ATRLLG
+473 ATRLLT
-479 ALAGP
+479 ALAGQVA
-484 GGLPE
+484 LPV
-489 AVARRI
+489 AAARRI
-495 TRAAEG
+495 AGAAEG

-517 RLRRQD
+517 RLRRLD
-523 GGWAAADLGDLGIPP
+523 GRWVAADLDDLGIPP
-538 SIQALLGARLDR
+538 SIQALLTARLDR
-550 LEPAERAVLERAAV
+550 LDQPERAVLERAAV

-578 PPSERHLVPG
+578 PPSEREAVPA
-588 RLAALVRREL
+588 RLQALVRREL
-598 LRPAPSRLAGDDGFQ
+598 LRPARSRLAGDQGFQ

-631 RAELHERFAVWGE
+631 RAELHELFAVWGE
-644 RVAGPRLR
+644 RLAGPRLR

-662 EQAFRYRVELGI
+662 ERAWRYRVELGI
-674 ADRRNQRLAAAAARR
+674 VGQRNQRLAAAAATR

-714 GLLPA
+714 GLLPD

-746 ILDQVARAAA
+746 ILDQVAAAAA
-756 GAGDERLAAQ
+756 GRGDERLAAH

-780 DLDAGALQEQTSR
+780 DLDTAALQQETGR

-834 MTHARL
+834 ITHARL
-840 ARDDPA
+840 ARDDPS

-861 PVPAAEGIRRCQE
+861 PVPAVEGIRRCQE
-874 LLAQAAGNRR
+874 LLEQAAGNRR
-884 SELTALQSL
+884 SELTALQSM

-900 GRPEAATT
+900 GQTEAAMAT
-908 VGRVLALAGDMG
+908 VGRALALAGDMG

-932 ASALSLAGEP
+932 ASALALAGDP
-942 EAAAQQLR
+942 AAAAHQLR
-950 LGIRVL
+950 RGIRSWSARASRASL
-956 ERQGESGMRS
+956 QPDH
-966 NLTADLA
+966 DLA
-973 HVLHRL
+973 HVLHQL
-979 GRPDEALPVAM
+979 SRPDEALHTAL
-990 ASRAIA
+990 ASRGHRRPRRPVRPGPLARRRRPVPGPPGPPRRRRTA
-996 ADDDLFAQV
+996 RRRGGRHRLADRHADHA
-1005 RWRGA
+1005 RRRPPRPGRRPAA
-1010 AARCLAAQGAPE
+1010 AARP
-1022 EAERLAAEAVELAT
+1022 
-1036 PTDMLTMRG
+1036 
-1045 DALLDQAAVAA
+1045 
-1056 AAGRAGDARRS
+1056 GDARRAAQA
-1067 ALAALELYQAKGNR
+1067 ALALYQAKGNR
-1081 PGAARAEAAA
+1081 PGASGPRPPP
-1091 YEVAGSTA
+1091 GG

>member
-1 VTVCPVCGEP
+1 MTVCPVCGEP
-11 NPARASFCLRCGSRL
+11 NPARASFCLNCGSQL
-26 PTTVPAASRPA
+26 PAAAAAGRPA

-43 VFTDLAGSAGLGQR
+43 VFTDLAGSGRLGQR

-66 MTRWF
+66 MGRWF
-71 DHMRELFERHG
+71 DHMRALFERHG

-113 AAGLRGGLELLNDE
+113 AAGLRGGLGPLNAE
-127 LERDWGVRLE
+127 LERDWGVTLKT
-137 VRTGVNTGEVVT
+137 RTGVNTGEVVT

-177 QVLLGQSTYRLV
+177 EVLLGESTYRLV
-189 RDAVEAERVTPLVLK
+189 RDAVEAERVTPLHLK

-211 AYRLGRVDPAAPGHA
+211 AYRLGQVDPGAPGHA

-233 VGREPELRLVAWMF
+233 VGREPELRLVAWMY
-247 ERVAAATSCHLLT
+247 ERVVATASCHLLT
-260 VLGQAGMGKTRL
+260 VLGQAGVGKTRL
-272 VGEALAGL
+272 VGEAVADL

-294 DGITWWP
+294 EGITWWP
-301 VGEIVRQAA
+301 VAEIVRRAA
-310 GIADTDPPAEARA
+310 GIADTDLPAPATAR
-323 KLDRLLDAGADP
+323 LRRLLADDRRDPDDPPSGP
-335 EGSGRRGPGNPEGVP
+335 EG
-350 RSDKDDLQGGAPVKR
+350 R
-365 ERGHVAARV
+365 EREHIATRI

-388 EAAWAFRRLL
+388 DAAWAFRRLL
-398 ELLAAKGPLVVV
+398 ELLAARAPLVVV

-424 VEHVADH
+424 VEHVADY
-431 GRGVP
+431 GRGAP
-436 VLLVAMARPELLEQR
+436 ILLVAMARPEFLEQR

-462 TMLLEPLDEAE
+462 TMLLEPLDEAA
-473 ATRLLG
+473 ATRLL
-479 ALAGP
+479 AELAGP
-484 GGLPE
+484 LSLPE
-489 AVARRI
+489 TATRPI

-517 RLRRQD
+517 RLRRRD
-523 GGWAAADLGDLGIPP
+523 GRWVAADLADLGIPP
-538 SIQALLGARLDR
+538 SIQALLAARLDR
-550 LEPAERAVLERAAV
+550 LEDAERAVLERAAV
-564 AGQVFEQSAVVELS
+564 AGQMFEQRAVVELS
-578 PPSERHLVPG
+578 PPAERGTVPA
-588 RLAALVRREL
+588 RLQALVRREL
-598 LRPAPSRLAGDDGFQ
+598 LRPSPSRLAGDQGFQ
-613 FRHLLLRDATYD
+613 FRHLLVRDAAYD
-625 SIPKQA
+625 AIPKQT
-631 RAELHERFAVWGE
+631 RAELHELFAVWVE
-644 RVAGPRLR
+644 RMAGPRLR
-652 EIEEIVGYHL
+652 ELEEIVGYHL
-662 EQAFRYRVELGI
+662 EQAWRYRAELGI
-674 ADRRNQRLAAAAARR
+674 VDQRNRRLATVAARR

-709 LERAV
+709 LERALS
-714 GLLPA
+714 LLPA
-719 GDPGGL
+719 GDPGGQ

-734 LVATGEFPRAEA
+734 LVATGELPRAEQ
-746 ILDQVARAAA
+746 ILGQVAAAA
-756 GAGDERLAAQ
+756 RDHGDERLAAH
-766 ARVGR
+766 ASVGR

-780 DLDAGALQEQTSR
+780 DLDAAAIQHQTGQ
-793 AIATFAE
+793 AIAIFAE

-811 GLLAALGFLRCRIA
+811 GLLAALGFLRCRIT

-834 MTHARL
+834 ITHARL

-851 GLLAQSAFWG
+851 GVLAQGAFWG
-861 PVPAAEGIRRCQE
+861 PVPATDGIRRCQE

-900 GRPEAATT
+900 AQPEEALATVEQT
-908 VGRVLALAGDMG
+908 LALAGDMG
-920 ENRVAALAREFA
+920 ENRVASLAREFA
-932 ASALSLAGEP
+932 ASALAMAGEL
-942 EAAAQQLR
+942 AAAERQLR
-950 LGIRVL
+950 QGIRVL

-966 NLTADLA
+966 NMTVDLA

-979 GRPDEALPVAM
+979 GRPEEALRVAL
-990 ASRAIA
+990 AGRAIA
-996 ADDDLFAQV
+996 AHDDLFTQV

-1010 AARCLAAQGAPE
+1010 AARSLALQSRVA
-1022 EAERLAAEAVELAT
+1022 EAERLAAEAVELAE

-1056 AAGRAGDARRS
+1056 AAGRPEDAARA
-1067 ALAALELYQAKGNR
+1067 ALAALDLYRAKGNR
-1081 PGAARAEAAA
+1081 AGAALAEAAA
-1091 YEVAGSTA
+1091 QPSAAPA

>member
-11 NPARASFCLRCGSRL
+11 NPARASFCLNCGSQL
-26 PTTVPAASRPA
+26 PAAAVAGRPA

-43 VFTDLAGSAGLGQR
+43 VFTDLAGSGSLGQR

-66 MTRWF
+66 MGRWF
-71 DHMRELFERHG
+71 DHMRSLFERHG

-113 AAGLRGGLELLNDE
+113 AAELRGGLGPLNAE
-127 LERDWGVRLE
+127 LERDWGVTLQA
-137 VRTGVNTGEVVT
+137 RTGVNTGEVVT

-177 QVLLGQSTYRLV
+177 EVLLGQSTYRLV
-189 RDAVEAERVTPLVLK
+189 KDAVEAERVTPLHLK

-211 AYRLGRVDPAAPGHA
+211 AYRLGQVDPGAPGHA
-226 RRQDAPI
+226 RRQGAPI
-233 VGREPELRLVAWMF
+233 VGREPELRLVAWMY
-247 ERVAAATSCHLLT
+247 ERVVATASCHLLT

-272 VGEALAGL
+272 VGEAVADL

-294 DGITWWP
+294 EGITYWP
-301 VGEIVRQAA
+301 VAEIVRRAA
-310 GIADTDPPAEARA
+310 GIANPDLPARA
-323 KLDRLLDAGADP
+323 TAKLRRLLADD
-335 EGSGRRGPGNPEGVP
+335 RRDP
-350 RSDKDDLQGGAPVKR
+350 DDGR
-365 ERGHVAARV
+365 EREHIATRI

-388 EAAWAFRRLL
+388 DAAWAFRRLL
-398 ELLAAKGPLVVV
+398 EVLAARAPLVVV

-424 VEHVADH
+424 VEHVADY
-431 GRGVP
+431 GRGAP
-436 VLLVAMARPELLEQR
+436 ILLVAMARPEFLEQR

-462 TMLLEPLDEAE
+462 TMLLEPLDEAA
-473 ATRLLG
+473 ATRLL
-479 ALAGP
+479 AELAGP
-484 GGLPE
+484 LSLPE
-489 AVARRI
+489 TATRPI

-523 GGWAAADLGDLGIPP
+523 GRWVAADLADLGIPP
-538 SIQALLGARLDR
+538 SIQALLAARLDR
-550 LEPAERAVLERAAV
+550 LEDAERAVLERAAV
-564 AGQVFEQSAVVELS
+564 AGQVFEQRAVVELS
-578 PPSERHLVPG
+578 PPAERGTVPA
-588 RLAALVRREL
+588 RLQALVRREL
-598 LRPAPSRLAGDDGFQ
+598 LRPSPSRLAGDQGFQ
-613 FRHLLLRDATYD
+613 FRHLLVRDAAYD
-625 SIPKQA
+625 AIPKQT
-631 RAELHERFAVWGE
+631 RAELHELFAVWVE
-644 RVAGPRLR
+644 RMAGPRLR
-652 EIEEIVGYHL
+652 ELEEIVGYHL
-662 EQAFRYRVELGI
+662 EQAWRYRDELGI
-674 ADRRNQRLAAAAARR
+674 VDQRNRRLATAAARR

-719 GDPGGL
+719 GDPGGQ

-734 LVATGEFPRAEA
+734 LVATGEFPRAEQ
-746 ILDQVARAAA
+746 ILGQVAAAA
-756 GAGDERLAAQ
+756 RDHGDERLAAH
-766 ARVGR
+766 ASVGR

-780 DLDAGALQEQTSR
+780 DLDAAAIQHQTGQ
-793 AIATFAE
+793 AIAIFAE

-811 GLLAALGFLRCRIA
+811 GLLAALGFLRCRIT

-834 MTHARL
+834 ITHARL

-851 GLLAQSAFWG
+851 GMLAQGAFWG
-861 PVPAAEGIRRCQE
+861 PVPATDGIRRCQE

-900 GRPEAATT
+900 AQPEEALATVERT
-908 VGRVLALAGDMG
+908 LALAGDMG
-920 ENRVAALAREFA
+920 ENRVASLAREFA
-932 ASALSLAGEP
+932 ASALATAGEL
-942 EAAAQQLR
+942 AAAERQLR
-950 LGIRVL
+950 QGIRVL
-956 ERQGESGMRS
+956 ERQGEAGMRS
-966 NLTADLA
+966 NMTVDLA

-979 GRPDEALPVAM
+979 GRPEEALRVAL
-990 ASRAIA
+990 AGRAIA
-996 ADDDLFAQV
+996 AHDDLFTQV

-1010 AARCLAAQGAPE
+1010 AARSLALQGRGA
-1022 EAERLAAEAVELAT
+1022 EAERLAAEAVGLAE

-1045 DALLDQAAVAA
+1045 DALLDQAAVAD
-1056 AAGRAGDARRS
+1056 AAGRPEGAARA
-1067 ALAALELYQAKGNR
+1067 ALAALDLYRAKGNR
-1081 PGAARAEAAA
+1081 AGAALAEAAA
-1091 YEVAGSTA
+1091 QPSVAPA

>member
-1 VTVCPVCGEP
+1 VTCPVCGEQ
-11 NPARASFCLRCGSRL
+11 NPARASFCLNCGTQL
-26 PTTVPAASRPA
+26 PAAGPASRPA

-43 VFTDLAGSAGLGQR
+43 VFADLAGSVALGQR
-57 LDPESLAVV
+57 LDPESLAMV
-66 MTRWF
+66 MARWF
-71 DHMRELFERHG
+71 DHLRALFERHG

-113 AAGLRGGLELLNDE
+113 AAGLGDGLRRLNDE

-177 QVLLGQSTYRLV
+177 EVLLGQSTYRLV
-189 RDAVEAERVTPLVLK
+189 RDAVEAERVTPLHLK
-204 GKGAPVV
+204 GKGTPVA
-211 AYRLGRVDPAAPGHA
+211 AYRLRRLDPVAPGHA

-233 VGREPELRLVAWMF
+233 VGREAELRLFAWVY
-247 ERVAAATSCHLLT
+247 ERVAATGTCHLLT
-260 VLGQAGMGKTRL
+260 VLGQAGVGKTRL

-280 PGATVLRGRCLSYG
+280 RGATVLRGRCLSYG
-294 DGITWWP
+294 QGITYWP
-301 VGEIVRQAA
+301 VGEVVRQAA
-310 GIADTDPPAEARA
+310 GIADTDAPAEASA
-323 KLDRLLDAGADP
+323 KLRRLLADDP
-335 EGSGRRGPGNPEGVP
+335 RGPAGPDG
-350 RSDKDDLQGGAPVKR
+350 DR
-365 ERGHVAARV
+365 EREHVAARI
-374 AQLIGLEAAPGPAE
+374 AQLIGLETAPGPAE

-398 ELLAAKGPLVVV
+398 EVLAARGPLIVVF
-410 LDDLH
+410 DDLH

-424 VEHVADH
+424 IEHVADY
-431 GRGVP
+431 GRGAP
-436 VLLVAMARPELLEQR
+436 ILLVAMARPELLEQR

-462 TMLLEPLDEAE
+462 TMLLEPLGDAE

-484 GGLPE
+484 VALPE
-489 AVARRI
+489 AVAWRI
-495 TRAAEG
+495 ARAADG

-523 GGWAAADLGDLGIPP
+523 GRWVAADLADLGIPP
-538 SIQALLGARLDR
+538 SIQALLSARLDR
-550 LEPAERAVLERAAV
+550 LEAAERAVLERAAV
-564 AGQVFEQSAVVELS
+564 AGQVFDQSAVVQLS
-578 PPSERHLVPG
+578 PPSVRSQVPG
-588 RLAALVRREL
+588 LLQALVRREL
-598 LRPAPSRLAGDDGFQ
+598 LRPAPSRLAGDQGFQ
-613 FRHLLLRDATYD
+613 FRHLLLRDSTYD

-631 RAELHERFAVWGE
+631 RADLHELFAVWGA
-644 RVAGPRLR
+644 RTAGPRLP
-652 EIEEIVGYHL
+652 EVEEIIGYHL
-662 EQAFRYRVELGI
+662 ERAYRYRAELGI
-674 ADRRNQRLAAAAARR
+674 DDQRNRRLATAAARR

-703 PAASKL
+703 PGATKL

-714 GLLPA
+714 ELLPA

-746 ILDQVARAAA
+746 TLAQVAAAA
-756 GAGDERLAAQ
+756 AARSDDRLAAH

-780 DLDAGALQEQTSR
+780 ELDTGALQAETRR
-793 AIATFAE
+793 AIATFSE
-800 FEDQRGLAKAW
+800 YEDQRGLAKAW

-840 ARDDPA
+840 ARDDPSEA
-846 ESWAR
+846 WAR

-861 PVPAAEGIRRCQE
+861 PVPAPEGVRRCQE

-893 AGLQAMA
+893 AGVQAMDGQA
-900 GRPEAATT
+900 EAATAT
-908 VGRVLALAGDMG
+908 ARRALELAGDMG

-932 ASALSLAGEP
+932 AAALALAGDP
-942 EAAAQQLR
+942 AAAEQQLR
-950 LGIRVL
+950 LGIRTL

-973 HVLHRL
+973 HVLHQL
-979 GRPDEALPVAM
+979 GRPAEALRAAR
-990 ASRAIA
+990 ASAAIA
-996 ADDDLFAQV
+996 AHDDLFAQV

-1010 AARCLAAQGAPE
+1010 AARALAADGQLAD
-1022 EAERLAAEAVELAT
+1022 AERLAAEAVAIAE
-1036 PTDMLTMRG
+1036 PTDMLSMRG
-1045 DALLDQAAVAA
+1045 DAHLDLAAVAA
-1056 AAGRAGDARRS
+1056 AAGRPADARRAALD
-1067 ALAALELYQAKGNR
+1067 ALALYRAKGNR
-1081 PGAARAEAAA
+1081 PGMARAEAAA
-1091 YEVAGSTA
+1091 AGP

>member
-11 NPARASFCLRCGSRL
+11 NPARASFCLNCGSQL
-26 PTTVPAASRPA
+26 PAASAAGRPA

-43 VFTDLAGSAGLGQR
+43 VFTDLAGSGSLGQR

-66 MTRWF
+66 MGRWF
-71 DHMRELFERHG
+71 DHMRALFERHG

-113 AAGLRGGLELLNDE
+113 AAGLRGGLGPLNAE
-127 LERDWGVRLE
+127 LERDWGVTLQT
-137 VRTGVNTGEVVT
+137 RTGVNTGEVVT

-177 QVLLGQSTYRLV
+177 EVLLGQSTYRLV
-189 RDAVEAERVTPLVLK
+189 RDAVEAERVTPLHLR

-211 AYRLGRVDPAAPGHA
+211 AYRLGQVDPGAPGHA

-233 VGREPELRLVAWMF
+233 VGREPELRLVAWMY
-247 ERVAAATSCHLLT
+247 ERVVATASCHLLT
-260 VLGQAGMGKTRL
+260 VLGQAGVGKTRL
-272 VGEALAGL
+272 VGEAVADL

-294 DGITWWP
+294 EGITWWP
-301 VGEIVRQAA
+301 VAEIVRQAA
-310 GIADTDPPAEARA
+310 GIADTDLPAPATA
-323 KLDRLLDAGADP
+323 KLRRLLADDRRDPDDPPSGP
-335 EGSGRRGPGNPEGVP
+335 EG
-350 RSDKDDLQGGAPVKR
+350 R
-365 ERGHVAARV
+365 EREHIATRI

-388 EAAWAFRRLL
+388 DAAWAFRRLL
-398 ELLAAKGPLVVV
+398 ELLAARAPLVVV

-424 VEHVADH
+424 VEHVADY
-431 GRGVP
+431 GRGAP
-436 VLLVAMARPELLEQR
+436 ILLVAMARPEFLEQR

-462 TMLLEPLDEAE
+462 TMLLESLDEAA
-473 ATRLLG
+473 ATRLL
-479 ALAGP
+479 AELAGP
-484 GGLPE
+484 LSLPE
-489 AVARRI
+489 TATRPI

-523 GGWAAADLGDLGIPP
+523 GRWVAADLADLGIPP
-538 SIQALLGARLDR
+538 SIQALLAARLDR
-550 LEPAERAVLERAAV
+550 LEDAERAVLERAAV
-564 AGQVFEQSAVVELS
+564 AGQMFEQRAVVELS
-578 PPSERHLVPG
+578 PPAERGTVPA
-588 RLAALVRREL
+588 RLQALVRREL
-598 LRPAPSRLAGDDGFQ
+598 LRPSPSRLAGDQGFQ
-613 FRHLLLRDATYD
+613 FRHLLVRDAAYD
-625 SIPKQA
+625 AIPKQT
-631 RAELHERFAVWGE
+631 RAELHELFAVWVE
-644 RVAGPRLR
+644 RMAGPRLR
-652 EIEEIVGYHL
+652 ELEEIVGYHL
-662 EQAFRYRVELGI
+662 EQAWRYRAELGI
-674 ADRRNQRLAAAAARR
+674 VDQRNRRLATAAARR

-709 LERAV
+709 LERALS
-714 GLLPA
+714 LLPA
-719 GDPGGL
+719 GDPGGQ

-734 LVATGEFPRAEA
+734 LVATGELPRAEQ
-746 ILDQVARAAA
+746 ILGQVAAAA
-756 GAGDERLAAQ
+756 RDHGDERLAAH
-766 ARVGR
+766 ASVGR

-780 DLDAGALQEQTSR
+780 DLDAAAIQHQTGQ
-793 AIATFAE
+793 AIAIFAE

-811 GLLAALGFLRCRIA
+811 GLLAALGFLRCRIT

-834 MTHARL
+834 ITHARL

-851 GLLAQSAFWG
+851 GVLAQGAFWG
-861 PVPAAEGIRRCQE
+861 PVPATDGIRRCQE

-900 GRPEAATT
+900 AQPEEALATVEQT
-908 VGRVLALAGDMG
+908 LALAGDMG
-920 ENRVAALAREFA
+920 ENRVASLAREFA
-932 ASALSLAGEP
+932 ASALAMAGEL
-942 EAAAQQLR
+942 AAAERQLR
-950 LGIRVL
+950 QGIRVL

-966 NLTADLA
+966 NMTVDLA

-979 GRPDEALPVAM
+979 GRPEEALRVAL
-990 ASRAIA
+990 AGRAIA
-996 ADDDLFAQV
+996 AHDDLFTQV

-1010 AARCLAAQGAPE
+1010 AARSLALQGRVA
-1022 EAERLAAEAVELAT
+1022 EAERLAAEAVELAE

-1056 AAGRAGDARRS
+1056 AAGRPEDAARA
-1067 ALAALELYQAKGNR
+1067 ALAALDLYRAKGNR
-1081 PGAARAEAAA
+1081 AGAALAEAAA
-1091 YEVAGSTA
+1091 QPSAAPA